1 MPAAVRRTRAGFG
14 HSSLCNIPLSSRC
27 ASGVW
32 HFSDIEF
39 RKSFHAQVAIQSTSS
54 FAAFGS
60 AIAGGLALPLLA
72 AAHGISDADRQH
84 MLDGAYLRYISLG
97 ASHMLTGY
105 DHLLFLFG
113 VVFFLSTFKDVAK
126 FVTVF
131 TIGHCITLVFATYYK
146 ITWNYYLV
154 DAMIALSV
162 IYKGFDNNGGF
173 QKYFQMASPNLLA
186 AVFGFGLLHGFGLST
201 RLQQLPLGDDSTAM
215 LLRILSFNVG
225 VEVGQIAALTAM
237 LALLAIWR
245 KRPSFARFSFA
256 ANLAIVYAG
265 VYLLFTQLHGY
276 QHDSHPDSF
285 RFPTEEHRHVHEDM
299 DIGNSTDD
307 SRNSLK

>member
-1 MPAAVRRTRAGFG
+1 MHKLPFNR
-14 HSSLCNIPLSSRC
+14 LLPWLL
-27 ASGVW
+27 
-32 HFSDIEF
+32 
-39 RKSFHAQVAIQSTSS
+39 
-54 FAAFGS
+54 
-60 AIAGGLALPLLA
+60 LALPLLA
-72 AAHGISDADRQH
+72 VAHGISEADRQH

-113 VVFFLSTFKDVAK
+113 VVFFLTTFKDVAK
-126 FVTVF
+126 LVTVF
-131 TIGHCITLVFATYYK
+131 TIGHCLTLVVATYYK

-285 RFPTEEHRHVHEDM
+285 RFPAEEHRHVHEDM

>member
-1 MPAAVRRTRAGFG
+1 MVLLSQGPWGITGSAMADFLFPVDGINPIFISKGMQSMTNSRRLPMRLMTAAVVM
-14 HSSLCNIPLSSRC
+14 LPML
-27 ASGVW
+27 
-32 HFSDIEF
+32 
-39 RKSFHAQVAIQSTSS
+39 AI
-54 FAAFGS
+54 
-60 AIAGGLALPLLA
+60 
-72 AAHGISDADRQH
+72 AHGISDADRQS
-84 MLDGAYLRYISLG
+84 MLDGGYLRYIGLG

-113 VVFFLSTFKDVAK
+113 VVFFLTSFKDVAK

-131 TIGHCITLVFATYYK
+131 TIGHCITLILATYYK

-154 DAMIALSV
+154 DAIIALSV

-201 RLQQLPLGDDSTAM
+201 RLQQLPLGDDNTAM

-225 VEVGQIAALTAM
+225 VEVGQIAALTVM

-245 KRPSFARFSFA
+245 KRASFARFSFA

-276 QHDSHPDSF
+276 EHDSLPDSF
-285 RFPTEEHRHVHEDM
+285 RFPAEEHRHVHEDM

-307 SRNSLK
+307 SRNTLK

>member
-1 MPAAVRRTRAGFG
+1 MNKFLSGRLAA
-14 HSSLCNIPLSSRC
+14 SLL
-27 ASGVW
+27 
-32 HFSDIEF
+32 
-39 RKSFHAQVAIQSTSS
+39 
-54 FAAFGS
+54 
-60 AIAGGLALPLLA
+60 IAVVTAALPSIAL
-72 AAHGISDADRQH
+72 AHGISEADRQS
-84 MLDGAYLRYISLG
+84 MLDGGYLRYVGLG

-113 VVFFLSTFKDVAK
+113 VVFFLTGFKDVAK

-131 TIGHCITLVFATYYK
+131 TLGHCITLIFATYYK

-154 DAMIALSV
+154 DAIIAVSV

-173 QKYFQMASPNLLA
+173 QRVFNMKSPNLLA

-225 VEVGQIAALTAM
+225 VEIGQIAALTVM
-237 LALLAIWR
+237 VGVLALWR
-245 KRPSFARFSFA
+245 NRPSFQRISFA
-256 ANLAIVYAG
+256 ANLALIYAG

-276 QHDSHPDSF
+276 QHDANPDGF
-285 RFPTEEHRHVHEDM
+285 RFPVQEHKHIHEDM
-299 DIGNSTDD
+299 DIDKTVDP
-307 SRNSLK
+307 SRNKL

>member
-1 MPAAVRRTRAGFG
+1 MHKLPFNR
-14 HSSLCNIPLSSRC
+14 LLPLLL
-27 ASGVW
+27 
-32 HFSDIEF
+32 
-39 RKSFHAQVAIQSTSS
+39 
-54 FAAFGS
+54 
-60 AIAGGLALPLLA
+60 LALPLLA

-84 MLDGAYLRYISLG
+84 MLEGGYLRYISLG

-113 VVFFLSTFKDVAK
+113 VVFFLTTFKDVAK

-173 QKYFQMASPNLLA
+173 QKHFQMASPNLLA

-285 RFPTEEHRHVHEDM
+285 RFPAEEHRHVHEDM

>member
-1 MPAAVRRTRAGFG
+1 MHKLPFNR
-14 HSSLCNIPLSSRC
+14 LLPWLL
-27 ASGVW
+27 
-32 HFSDIEF
+32 
-39 RKSFHAQVAIQSTSS
+39 
-54 FAAFGS
+54 
-60 AIAGGLALPLLA
+60 LALPLLA
-72 AAHGISDADRQH
+72 VAHGISEADRQH

-113 VVFFLSTFKDVAK
+113 VVFFLTTFKDVAK
-126 FVTVF
+126 LVTVF

-162 IYKGFDNNGGF
+162 IYKGFDNNEGF

-237 LALLAIWR
+237 LALLAMWR

-285 RFPTEEHRHVHEDM
+285 RFPAEEHRHVHEDM
-299 DIGNSTDD
+299 DISNSTDD

>member
-1 MPAAVRRTRAGFG
+1 M
-14 HSSLCNIPLSSRC
+14 
-27 ASGVW
+27 
-32 HFSDIEF
+32 
-39 RKSFHAQVAIQSTSS
+39 VAM
-54 FAAFGS
+54 
-60 AIAGGLALPLLA
+60 
-72 AAHGISDADRQH
+72 AHGISEADRQS
-84 MLDGAYLRYISLG
+84 MLDGGYLRYIGLG

-113 VVFFLSTFKDVAK
+113 VVFFLTGFKDVAK

-131 TIGHCITLVFATYYK
+131 TIGHCITLIFATYYK

-154 DAMIALSV
+154 DAIIALSV

-201 RLQQLPLGDDSTAM
+201 RLQQLPLGDDNTAM

-225 VEVGQIAALTAM
+225 VEAGQIAALTVM

-245 KRPSFARFSFA
+245 KRASFARFSFA

-307 SRNSLK
+307 SRNTLK

>member
-1 MPAAVRRTRAGFG
+1 MHKLPFNR
-14 HSSLCNIPLSSRC
+14 LLPLLL
-27 ASGVW
+27 
-32 HFSDIEF
+32 
-39 RKSFHAQVAIQSTSS
+39 
-54 FAAFGS
+54 
-60 AIAGGLALPLLA
+60 LALPLLA

-113 VVFFLSTFKDVAK
+113 VVFFLTTFKDVAK

-215 LLRILSFNVG
+215 RLRILSFNVG

-237 LALLAIWR
+237 LALLANWR